1 MFRVLGAIN
10 ELATRTFDEV
20 EHSYRSKFERDRDR
34 ILYSKAF
41 RRLSGKTQVFI
52 AGNDDH
58 LRTRLTHTLE
68 VVQIATTISKR
79 LGLDIPLTEAVAYG
93 HDLGHTPFGHVGERT
108 INYIMNGCYSI
119 RGTNLNLK
127 LNEQGFK
134 HNWQSVRVMSALE
147 VLNKDYYGLNPT
159 NYTLW
164 GVVNHSSLKY
174 KPCKKRSTETGCNLR
189 LQGND
194 CSKTVEDEFC
204 LGFYDKYL
212 SLVADGSWSVEALVV
227 AIADEIAQRH
237 HDIEDGI
244 ETGLIDK
251 NELMEKFRIEFDEF
265 LTDAE
270 RELLTRI
277 EDEKE
282 QKYYSAML
290 SKLIVNFLTTRV
302 INDTTTKLRNL
313 ISEYDINE
321 PSDFYRCHEDI
332 YKNKDIFKLVDYSDD
347 FKIKEKNF
355 QRYLMTRI
363 LNSQIAQK
371 MDGKAGYIIRQ
382 LFKAYVSNP
391 QQLPDKTI
399 RAIYMMKMGTEDFV
413 REHDGKSEAVV
424 YGELRE
430 KLEND
435 HFRNNSDAHNEVLL
449 RGIADYISGMTDTYA
464 MAQYKS
470 LYEG

>member
-1 MFRVLGAIN
+1 MFSVLKAIN
-10 ELATRTFDEV
+10 ELATRTFDES
-20 EHSYRSKFERDRDR
+20 EHNYRSKFERDRDR

-79 LGLDIPLTEAVAYG
+79 LELDIPLTEAISYG

-119 RGTNLNLK
+119 RGTNSNLQP
-127 LNEQGFK
+127 NEQGFK
-134 HNWQSVRVMSALE
+134 HNWQSVRVMSDLE

-174 KPCKKRSTETGCNLR
+174 KSCRKRSTDTGCNLR
-189 LQGND
+189 LQGNNCD
-194 CSKTVEDEFC
+194 KTKDDEFC

-212 SLVADGSWSVEALVV
+212 PLIADSSWSLEALVV

-251 NELMEKFRIEFDEF
+251 NELIEKFKNEFNEF
-265 LTDAE
+265 LVDEE
-270 RELLTRI
+270 RQLLRKI
-277 EDEKE
+277 QDEDE

-302 INDTTTKLRNL
+302 INDTIEKLNEL
-313 ISEYDINE
+313 VKKYHIN
-321 PSDFYRCHEDI
+321 SAGDFYSCHEDI
-332 YKNKDIFKLVDYSDD
+332 YKSIDIFKLVDYSED
-347 FKIKEKNF
+347 FKAKEKNF
-355 QRYLMTRI
+355 HKYLMTRI
-363 LNSQIAQK
+363 LNSQMAQK

-399 RAIYMMKMGTEDFV
+399 GAIYKMKMGSIEFD
-413 REHDGKSEAVV
+413 EEYSNKSEAVV

-435 HFRNNSDAHNEVLL
+435 HYRDNSAAHNEVLL
-449 RGIADYISGMTDTYA
+449 RGIADYISGMTDVYA
-464 MAQYKS
+464 MSQYKS